1 MYGLFIA
8 ADDEVIRESLKT
20 RFDWPGMG
28 YEVRGLFE
36 DGSDVIAC
44 IQALIERGAPLPSV
58 LLTDVVMYDKTGLD
72 AAEYILRNRLPI
84 AVVLLS
90 GYQEFEFAVRGI
102 QCRIYDYLLK
112 PVDPSQLRALF
123 ERLAADLDGGV
134 LFPPAE
140 IPAAEPLSD
149 EAEKIRRIRRFLSDN
164 PWPATMLVMYPIRD
178 SIERGVV
185 AVEIN
190 LRALGRLLDMRAY
203 KAFDKPFIICYE
215 RESGRLVHSY
225 EYYYQ
230 HHPEEAEPFRQIALE
245 GGADTGLYDVNGAR
259 MVISRQPSADDS
271 LIYCCVAPLNAYSHI
286 MPGTLPFCLSMLAM
300 SLLLD
305 ALMALILANWIYQ
318 PISGIVRTVRA
329 YPHAIPDDH
338 QKSELD
344 EIRDHIIQM
353 QNENDLQREKVDEY
367 IELLQNAQM
376 NALQSQI
383 NPHFL
388 YNTLESIADRMIML
402 ANGENI
408 CSDMLLLLA
417 RLGGIEYAHTHG
429 AMTTLRAYQRM
440 AHVTGDMSWNE
451 KPELFRRRIAE
462 KHYESVAGDIPEGF
476 PMSPRN
482 ESCSTADWMQL
493 NLWAGLLLS
502 GEAADSAYAK
512 AEHIFWNALA
522 YNQIVT
528 GGFGHRQFLRRGYGT
543 MEFQEA
549 WWCCTENALLAMSE
563 YARHCVTADDE
574 EIRVNM
580 LVPGVYDVDG
590 ASVQIASLW
599 PGRSARLRPRSQGPP
614 RVRSPSRGRRRLA

>member
-1 MYGLFIA
+1 
-8 ADDEVIRESLKT
+8 
-20 RFDWPGMG
+20 
-28 YEVRGLFE
+28 
-36 DGSDVIAC
+36 
-44 IQALIERGAPLPSV
+44 
-58 LLTDVVMYDKTGLD
+58 
-72 AAEYILRNRLPI
+72 
-84 AVVLLS
+84 
-90 GYQEFEFAVRGI
+90 
-102 QCRIYDYLLK
+102 
-112 PVDPSQLRALF
+112 
-123 ERLAADLDGGV
+123 
-134 LFPPAE
+134 
-140 IPAAEPLSD
+140 
-149 EAEKIRRIRRFLSDN
+149 
-164 PWPATMLVMYPIRD
+164 
-178 SIERGVV
+178 
-185 AVEIN
+185 
-190 LRALGRLLDMRAY
+190 
-203 KAFDKPFIICYE
+203 
-215 RESGRLVHSY
+215 
-225 EYYYQ
+225 
-230 HHPEEAEPFRQIALE
+230 
-245 GGADTGLYDVNGAR
+245 

-522 YNQIVT
+522 GSTIPA
-528 GGFGHRQFLRRGYGT
+528 GY
-543 MEFQEA
+543 E
-549 WWCCTENALLAMSE
+549 
-563 YARHCVTADDE
+563 
-574 EIRVNM
+574 
-580 LVPGVYDVDG
+580 G
-590 ASVQIASLW
+590 ASFSSMDFRVELPAADESGFYPLNHLPLPNWIFYEESPDSRTSFENVSVTVPIVFDDGQRADVRFW
-599 PGRSARLRPRSQGPP
+599 PLCYFVSTLTFYALPLLFRL
-614 RVRSPSRGRRRLA
+614 